1 MTDVV
6 KLSQETIGI
15 LKVAS
20 TINNSLKFTAGS
32 EIKTMS
38 ASGAIVLEAEICE
51 AFPQDF
57 AIYELNKFLSVL
69 NLNNFKNAA
78 ELHFDGG
85 NQFMTI
91 RSGSAKVKYFFSADS
106 FVQHPGKSIK
116 LPKVD
121 IELKLTAEVL
131 DNFTKAA
138 SALGHKTIKFVVAD
152 NKLKLIGSDPSSADT
167 SNDYEEVVGETEF
180 DGSYEATI
188 KLDNLKLIPGDYT
201 VQILQVPSKGIARFE
216 HLTRKIVSFIA
227 LEIAAA

>member
-1 MTDVV
+1 MTTSVV

-15 LKVAS
+15 LQVAS
-20 TINNSLKFTAGS
+20 QINNSLKFTAGN

-38 ASGAIVLEAEICE
+38 ASGAIVLETEIVE
-51 AFPQDF
+51 QFPQDF
-57 AIYELNKFLSVL
+57 SIYELNKFLSVL
-69 NLNNFKNAA
+69 KLNNFKNNA

-85 NQFMTI
+85 AQFMTI

-121 IELKLTAEVL
+121 IELKLTEDTL

-138 SALGHKTIKFVVAD
+138 QALGHKTIKFVVAD
-152 NKLKLIGSDPSSADT
+152 GKLKLIGTDPASADT
-167 SNDYEEVVGETEF
+167 SNDYEEVIGDVEF

-188 KLDNLKLIPGDYT
+188 LLNNLKLIPGDYT
-201 VQILQVPSKGIARFE
+201 VQILQVPGKGIARFE

-227 LEIAAA
+227 LEIAA